1 MNPLMVGWP
10 VWSRARARAC
20 LTRLWL
26 VLVIRLQMTAT
37 TGLWKATWSSRL
49 SGVRV
54 AVVPAQPRTSSCG
67 ACPFRELRDSA
78 TASAPAPVPVPVP
91 PAVGAL
97 PSVLRRHAVKVRG
110 FASSIKHVQGGARR
124 VVCV

>member
-54 AVVPAQPRTSSCG
+54 AVVPAQPQTSSCG
-67 ACPFRELRDSA
+67 ACPFHELRDSA

-97 PSVLRRHAVKVRG
+97 PSVLRRHAVKVRVCV
-110 FASSIKHVQGGARR
+110 KHVQGGACR